1 MEIKRYEQTGRM
13 SRIVVYNNTI
23 YLCGQT
29 CGDINK
35 DVKDQTKAVL
45 EKIEELLAKVGS
57 DKTKILSTT
66 IYLKD
71 ISLFDDM
78 NSVWDAWV
86 AKGFEPARACVEAK
100 MAKPE
105 ILVEM
110 TVIAAI

>member
-13 SRIVVYNNTI
+13 SRIVVHGNTI

-29 CGDINK
+29 CGDGDK
-35 DVKDQTKAVL
+35 DIKEQTKVVL
-45 EKIEELLAKVGS
+45 EKIEELLAKVES

-71 ISLFDDM
+71 IALFDDM

-100 MAKPE
+100 MARPE

-110 TVIAAI
+110 SVIAAI